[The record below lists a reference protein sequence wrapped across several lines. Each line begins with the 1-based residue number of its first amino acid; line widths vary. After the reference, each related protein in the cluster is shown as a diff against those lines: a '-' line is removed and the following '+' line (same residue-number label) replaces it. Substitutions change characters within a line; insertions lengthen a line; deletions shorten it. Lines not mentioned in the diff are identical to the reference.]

1 MQGKRRKS
9 GAEVEQRPGREL
21 SMKMVGGYKV
31 QAPLTLLLV
40 ILIALTVKVT
50 DQLDMVLYRLGPEGD
65 GGEALHIQ
73 IIHSNI

>member
-1 MQGKRRKS
+1 
-9 GAEVEQRPGREL
+9 
-21 SMKMVGGYKV
+21 MKMGGGYKV

-50 DQLDMVLYRLGPEGD
+50 DQLDMALYRLGPEGD